1 MTDYA
6 IVGGDKWA
14 AQQNDRQNKFGI
26 KPLPELEGCPKP
38 RPPTDQEAKDNL
50 AEYIK
55 SAGIKSCATSHKDTQ
70 SNWEA
75 SFKGVAISPPMYV
88 SGGASGSSKTVETA
102 SDGCEAVVAS
112 AQSYYDASQKLKC
125 MLNQNITNT
134 DMHSAMNQEIILNV
148 NGNVNG
154 STIDQM
160 NKLRQKMAVYS
171 QLNEDQKTVVL
182 DDIKKITEDR
192 RKMFLDSQTE
202 GGVPTQGAKIISS
215 KSATDNSTEVSSK
228 LDQSVTSVAQT
239 ATGGQKITL
248 NINGEL
254 MASKIN
260 QNNDLSLDAI
270 VSNILSEVNAT
281 SMQSTSTAMNT
292 YNDEIIA
299 KTTAAGVPLLKR
311 VSSFLGSIP
320 GWVYFIVVVI
330 IAYSY
335 RKELGL
341 QKLFNGEEEEA
352 GEPNGGDGGLRPERQ
367 TPNRKQGGVAKS
379 LVGRPPPNKTYR
391 AAKGK
396 K

>member
-1 MTDYA
+1 
-6 IVGGDKWA
+6 
-14 AQQNDRQNKFGI
+14 
-26 KPLPELEGCPKP
+26 
-38 RPPTDQEAKDNL
+38 
-50 AEYIK
+50 
-55 SAGIKSCATSHKDTQ
+55 
-70 SNWEA
+70 
-75 SFKGVAISPPMYV
+75 MYV
-88 SGGASGSSKTVETA
+88 SGGASGSSRTIETA

-112 AQSYYDASQKLKC
+112 AQSYYDASQRLKC
-125 MLNQNITNT
+125 MLNQNIVKT

-148 NGNVNG
+148 NGNVTG

-160 NKLRQKMAVYS
+160 QALKTKMAVYS

-202 GGVPTQGAKIISS
+202 DGVPTQGAKIITSQ
-215 KSATDNSTEVSSK
+215 SATDKSTEVSNK

-260 QNNDLSLDAI
+260 QKNDLSLDAI

-299 KTTAAGVPLLKR
+299 KASAAGVPSSEGVLAFLK
-311 VSSFLGSIP
+311 SIP
-320 GWVYFIVVVI
+320 GWVYFIVAGI
-330 IAYSY
+330 ILFLY

-341 QKLFNGEEEEA
+341 VKIFNKIFNGEEEEA

-367 TPNRKQGGVAKS
+367 TPSRKQGGAAKS
-379 LVGRPPPNKTYR
+379 LVGRPPPRKTYR